1 MVFSIVHQNIPI
13 HFLSWEGY
21 SVIKD
26 NQKTLNR
33 LHILMDIIIIVIS
46 FLIAYYIRFYSFLT
60 NNAIFKVEKETFY
73 SLAVYAQS
81 LYFIVPLYLFIYNKA
96 KLYTP
101 KRGKKRWTEFFYIS
115 YSNFLGLAFYLFFL
129 YMINEGDISRFFL
142 AMFTFINVI
151 LSSLV
156 RMTVAQALILI
167 RRRGYNLKHVILV
180 GYSRASEAYIDRI
193 FANPQWGY
201 YIHGILDNN
210 MEIGTKYK
218 KVPVIGRLDQLEE
231 YLVKMSLDEIA
242 ITISINNYE
251 QLEKL
256 VFICEK
262 SGVHTKFIPDYY
274 SFISTKP
281 YTEDLYGLPVI
292 NIRNVPLSNTFN
304 WISKRIVDIIGSFVG
319 LLVCALPMLIVA
331 IIIKLTSKG
340 PLIFSQVRVGK
351 NNKPFKMYKFRS
363 MTLQTEEEE
372 EKAWTTYN
380 DPRVTS
386 IGKFIRKTSID
397 ELPQL
402 FNILRGDMSLVG
414 PRPERP
420 QFVEQFKEVIPRYM
434 IKHQVPPGL
443 TGWAQIN
450 GYRGDTS
457 IAKRIEH
464 DLYYIENWT
473 FGFDLKIMFLTIFK
487 GFINVNAY

>member
-1 MVFSIVHQNIPI
+1 M
-13 HFLSWEGY
+13 
-21 SVIKD
+21 IKD

-33 LHILMDIIIIVIS
+33 LHLLMDATIIVIS
-46 FLIAYYIRFYSFLT
+46 FLIAYYTRFYSFIT
-60 NNAIFKVEKETFY
+60 NIELFRVEEGTFY
-73 SLAVYAQS
+73 PLRVYAQS
-81 LYFIVPLYLFIYNKA
+81 LYILVPLYLYIYSRA

-101 KRGKKRWTEFFYIS
+101 KRGKKKWTEFYYVS

-129 YMINEGDISRFFL
+129 YMINEEDIARGFL
-142 AMFTFINVI
+142 VMFTLINI
-151 LSSLV
+151 IICSSARMLV
-156 RMTVAQALILI
+156 AYTLRVA
-167 RRRGYNLKHVILV
+167 RKRGYNLKHVILV
-180 GYSRASEAYIDRI
+180 GYSHASEAYIDRI

-218 KVPVIGRLDQLEE
+218 KVPVIGKLEQLED
-231 YLVKMSLDEIA
+231 YLTKMSLDEIA
-242 ITISINNYE
+242 ITISIKDYE
-251 QLEKL
+251 LLEK
-256 VFICEK
+256 VVNTCEK

-274 SFISTKP
+274 GFIPTKP

-304 WISKRIVDIIGSFVG
+304 WVIKRIVDIIGSLIG
-319 LLVCALPMLIVA
+319 IIICAIPMLIVA
-331 IIIKLTSKG
+331 LLIKISSNG
-340 PLIFSQVRVGK
+340 GVVFSQVRVGK
-351 NNKPFKMYKFRS
+351 HNKPFRMYKFRS
-363 MTLQTEEEE
+363 MVLQTDEEE
-372 EKAWTTYN
+372 EKAWTTKH
-380 DPRVTS
+380 DPRVTG

-402 FNILRGDMSLVG
+402 FNILIGNMSLVG

-420 QFVEQFKEVIPRYM
+420 QFVEQFKEEIPRYM

-457 IAKRIEH
+457 ITKRIEY

-473 FGFDLKIMFLTIFK
+473 LGFDIKILFLTIFK
-487 GFINVNAY
+487 GFIHKNAY

>member
-1 MVFSIVHQNIPI
+1 MIKEENISRI
-13 HFLSWEGY
+13 
-21 SVIKD
+21 
-26 NQKTLNR
+26 
-33 LHILMDIIIIVIS
+33 
-46 FLIAYYIRFYSFLT
+46 
-60 NNAIFKVEKETFY
+60 
-73 SLAVYAQS
+73 
-81 LYFIVPLYLFIYNKA
+81 
-96 KLYTP
+96 
-101 KRGKKRWTEFFYIS
+101 
-115 YSNFLGLAFYLFFL
+115 FLG
-129 YMINEGDISRFFL
+129 
-142 AMFTFINVI
+142 MFTLINVI
-151 LSSLV
+151 LGTLA
-156 RMTVAQALILI
+156 RMLVAQTLIVI

-218 KVPVIGRLDQLEE
+218 KVPIIGRLDQLDE
-231 YLVKMSLDEIA
+231 YLLKMSLDEIA
-242 ITISINNYE
+242 ITISINEYE
-251 QLEKL
+251 QLERIVSK
-256 VFICEK
+256 CEK

-274 SFISTKP
+274 SFISSKP

-304 WISKRIVDIIGSFVG
+304 WISKRIVDIVGSFVG
-319 LLVCALPMLIVA
+319 LLICALPMLIVA
-331 IIIKLTSKG
+331 IIISLSSRG
-340 PLIFSQVRVGK
+340 PVIFSQIRVGK

-372 EKAWTTYN
+372 EKAWTTNN
-380 DPRVTS
+380 DPRVTG
-386 IGKFIRKTSID
+386 IGKFIRRTSID

-402 FNILRGDMSLVG
+402 FNIFIGDMSLVG

-450 GYRGDTS
+450 GFRGDTS
-457 IAKRIEH
+457 ITKRIEH

-473 FGFDLKIMFLTIFK
+473 LGLDFKIIFFTIFK
-487 GFINVNAY
+487 GFINKNAY

>member
-1 MVFSIVHQNIPI
+1 M
-13 HFLSWEGY
+13 
-21 SVIKD
+21 IKD

-33 LHILMDIIIIVIS
+33 LHILMDACIIVIS
-46 FLIAYYIRFYSFLT
+46 FFIAFQLRFYSFLT
-60 NNAIFKVEKETFY
+60 KVSIFNEGVFY
-73 SLAVYAQS
+73 PREVYAQS
-81 LYFIVPLYLFIYNKA
+81 LYILVPLYLFVYNKA
-96 KLYTP
+96 NLYTP
-101 KRGKKRWTEFFYIS
+101 KRGKRRWTELFHIS

-129 YMINEGDISRFFL
+129 YMIDEKEISRGFL
-142 AMFTFINVI
+142 VMFTLINVVI
-151 LSSLV
+151 CTFARMLV
-156 RMTVAQALILI
+156 GQALIVV

-193 FANPQWGY
+193 FANPHWGY

-218 KVPVIGRLDQLEE
+218 KVPVIGSLDQLEE

-242 ITISINNYE
+242 ITISINEYE
-251 QLEKL
+251 QLEKI
-256 VFICEK
+256 VSVCEK

-274 SFISTKP
+274 NFISTKP

-304 WISKRIVDIIGSFVG
+304 WVSKRIVDIIGSFIG
-319 LLVCALPMLIVA
+319 LVICAIPLLIVA
-331 IIIKLTSKG
+331 IIIKLTSRG
-340 PLIFSQVRVGK
+340 PAIFSQIRVGK
-351 NNKPFKMYKFRS
+351 HNKQFKMYKFRS
-363 MTLQTEEEE
+363 MTMQTEEEE
-372 EKAWTTYN
+372 EKAWTTNN
-380 DPRVTS
+380 DPRVTKV
-386 IGKFIRKTSID
+386 GKFIRRTSID

-420 QFVEQFKEVIPRYM
+420 QFVEQFKEDIPRYM

-450 GYRGDTS
+450 GFRGDTS
-457 IAKRIEH
+457 IRKRIEY

-473 FGFDLKIMFLTIFK
+473 LGFDIKIMFFTIFK
-487 GFINVNAY
+487 GFINKNAY